1 MLYDILTQIRCK
13 ASFPNL
19 TVFPALSSLWDMPN
33 PSSPVSMSKMLHTEN
48 WNFFLSVHDGT
59 TVGML
64 KDQNSSLIWFEVVV
78 QEDILNASTRI
89 LSQAAKV
96 SNFITIQTDSKAI
109 RGAIVEPQY
118 SAWKFRFSTRR
129 LSRLV
134 SDIGASI
141 CCHHSRDSS
150 RWSHAAKQL
159 RVIKLEEAAAACSW
173 LSSFIVFG
181 LARPGLWALLLFSC
195 PGSGIF
201 CFWASV
207 GPLWVRSFLVAS
219 QLWDSKQVEAIP
231 FCNVLVLFLWKYTRT
246 HLTSKRRVNE
256 VRRLLQQA
264 FLCCRSFGTS

>member
-19 TVFPALSSLWDMPN
+19 TVFPALSSLWNVPN

-219 QLWDSKQVEAIP
+219 QLWDSKQVEAYSI
-231 FCNVLVLFLWKYTRT
+231 L
-246 HLTSKRRVNE
+246 
-256 VRRLLQQA
+256 
-264 FLCCRSFGTS
+264 